1 MMNLFELYLKI
12 TGYDISSASRK
23 LKHIQ
28 SLPSDK
34 FIEWQNNQKWIIA
47 KYHYDNNPLYKRKI
61 GNVFPDKWEDLPIMK
76 KSDLAISSGGTFLWE
91 CIYLGIPSLVVN
103 YSKKNFKNSDYLRK
117 INCLKVI
124 GSKNISEIQLKKNLN
139 RSMSNLNFLNSW
151 QISKIIDGYGVQ
163 RIKQKVLNF

>member
-1 MMNLFELYLKI
+1 MGMTDSANITLKI
-12 TGYDISSASRK
+12 LKILSSKKFSNFK
-23 LKHIQ
+23 LNIVVGV
-28 SLPSDK
+28 
-34 FIEWQNNQKWIIA
+34 NNSNLKKII
-47 KYHYDNNPLYKRKI
+47 KLSKKRKKTKI
-61 GNVFPDKWEDLPIMK
+61 YFNLKSMGEVIK